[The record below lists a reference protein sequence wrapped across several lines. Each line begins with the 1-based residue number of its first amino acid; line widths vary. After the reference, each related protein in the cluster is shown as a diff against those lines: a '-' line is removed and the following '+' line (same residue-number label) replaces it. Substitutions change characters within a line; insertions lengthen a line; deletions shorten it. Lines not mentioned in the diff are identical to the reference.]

1 VLSARIALAPQ
12 RIIRQGASCH
22 IFIKINCLLPCCGGE
37 QKSPLGVF
45 TALDRHVIRKMEKT
59 PMKKIVFAA
68 AILGASA
75 VAAFAQ
81 TTPAPSPDGNTPA
94 VATPDTKNPTA
105 PVEGANSFTEAQ
117 AKDRIAEAGYT
128 DVKDLKLDD
137 KGIWMAAGMKD
148 GKAVSIALDYQGNIV
163 AK

>member
-1 VLSARIALAPQ
+1 
-12 RIIRQGASCH
+12 
-22 IFIKINCLLPCCGGE
+22 
-37 QKSPLGVF
+37 
-45 TALDRHVIRKMEKT
+45 
-59 PMKKIVFAA
+59 MKKIVFAA

-81 TTPAPSPDGNTPA
+81 TTPAPSKDGNTPA
-94 VATPDTKNPTA
+94 VATPDSKNPTA

-137 KGIWMAAGMKD
+137 KGIWMASGMKD
-148 GKAVSIALDYQGNIV
+148 GKTVAIALDYQGNIV